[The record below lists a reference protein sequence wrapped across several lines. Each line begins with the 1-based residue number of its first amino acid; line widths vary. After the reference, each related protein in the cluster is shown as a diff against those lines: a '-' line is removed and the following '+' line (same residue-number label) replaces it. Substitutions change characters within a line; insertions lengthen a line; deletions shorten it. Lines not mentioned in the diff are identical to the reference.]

1 MNILLTN
8 DDGVFAPGIAELGSQ
23 LIKKG
28 YNVTIVAPE
37 SQNSGKSH
45 AITLMQKIYVKQVKI
60 EGLDCDAYSVSGT
73 PADCVR
79 AAIEIFGNKFDYC
92 FSGCNLGYNAGMDI
106 LYSGTVSAAIE
117 ANVFDITSIAVSAQY
132 NRENTNYKSASTVAI
147 EVFEKIQDKMGETV
161 VLNVNVPKLDYDN
174 LSGIALCKI
183 GGSVMDKYTT
193 FKVQNGYTLELH
205 GRNDHENL
213 ENTDRYYLDNG
224 YATVTPLLYDLTSD
238 ELLDTLKEHMEWI

>member
-8 DDGVFAPGIAELGSQ
+8 DAGVFAPGIAELGRQ
-23 LIKKG
+23 LLEKG

-37 SQNSGKSH
+37 KQNSGKSH
-45 AITLMQKIYVKQVKI
+45 AITLMKKLIVKKVHI
-60 EGLDCDAYSVSGT
+60 EEINLDAYSVSGT

-79 AAIEIFGNKFDYC
+79 AALEIYGNKFDYC

-117 ANVFDITSIAVSAQY
+117 ANVFRIPSIAVSAQY
-132 NRENTNYKSASTVAI
+132 NRENTNYKTASKVAI
-147 EVFEKIQDKMGETV
+147 EIFEKVHSQINDAI
-161 VLNVNVPKLDYDN
+161 VLNVNAPKLEYKD
-174 LSGIALCKI
+174 LKGIKTCKI

-193 FKVQNGYTLELH
+193 FKIENGYSLELH
-205 GRNDHENL
+205 GRNKSENK
-213 ENTDRYYLDNG
+213 ENTDRHYLENG

-238 ELLDTLKEHMEWI
+238 SLLKSLREYMK